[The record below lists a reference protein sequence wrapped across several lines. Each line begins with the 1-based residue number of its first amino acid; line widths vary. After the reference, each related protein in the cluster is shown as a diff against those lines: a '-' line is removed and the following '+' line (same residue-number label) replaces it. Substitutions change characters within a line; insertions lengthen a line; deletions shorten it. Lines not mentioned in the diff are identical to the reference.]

1 MDTTDLAR
9 GYAKW
14 VIGLLIVVL
23 CAPRVLADEVKL
35 AVAANFIAPAR
46 ALAAAFEAST
56 GHRVVVSAAST
67 GKLYAQIVQGA
78 PFDVLLAADSSTP
91 TRLEEQGYAVVGT
104 RFTYAVGELVL
115 WSRDATFM
123 ATNGEMTLR
132 RGAFAHL
139 ALANP
144 RTAPYGAAAMEVLQR
159 LGLEAGL
166 QSKLVHAEDV
176 GQAFQFAATGN
187 AELAFVARSQTLSRE
202 RSDPG
207 SSVGSTWRVPVGW
220 YKPIVQQAVLLTHAQ
235 ESSAAREFLD
245 YVGGAAGVVLVEH
258 FGYSRMEYAG
268 TEIIL
273 HPVP

>member
-1 MDTTDLAR
+1 MNLR
-9 GYAKW
+9 W
-14 VIGLLIVVL
+14 VTGFFIVVL
-23 CAPRVLADEVKL
+23 WVPRVLADEVKL
-35 AVAANFIAPAR
+35 AVAANFVVPAR

-56 GHRVVVSAAST
+56 GHHVVVSTAST
-67 GKLYAQIVQGA
+67 GKLYAHIVQGA

-91 TRLEEQGYAVVGT
+91 MRLEDQGYAVVGT

-115 WSRDATFM
+115 WSRDATLT
-123 ATNGEMTLR
+123 ASNGEMTLR

-159 LGLEAGL
+159 LGLDAGL
-166 QSKLVHAEDV
+166 HSKLVLAEDV

-207 SSVGSTWRVPVGW
+207 SSAGSTWHVPADW
-220 YKPIVQQAVLLTHAQ
+220 YKPILQQAVLLTHAQ
-235 ESSAAREFLD
+235 ERSAAREFLD
-245 YVGGAAGVVLVEH
+245 YLGGPAGAVLVEH
-258 FGYSRMEYAG
+258 FGYGRTEYAG
-268 TEIIL
+268 TEIIP
-273 HPVP
+273 HAVP